1 MARIFT
7 TPEAEQ
13 TAKAYLHDLTLA
25 AGLRTK
31 SQRSSQQSFTS
42 DFIKHAT
49 ILCDE
54 LINRDFANVDN
65 SINWIEGRRFDASLT
80 GNRPSWKKYKQEGV
94 AKCLVYMAELLNI
107 YWDDTVR
114 TPYEIEEFK
123 KTYLGNTVYK
133 YGRYISAIKDKSGK
147 SRSKATAGPSVANAA
162 GGSSVANQSNT
173 TQQPKNGYKQ
183 SGPQSGNVR
192 DLRGLDGVS
201 AGTPGQKV
209 YAHASGNFIYK
220 IVGDKTGSNTPNV
233 FIKPLSASGA
243 AGTTNKIFISSG
255 NGYTDCTC
263 YFDDPNDAQAFLN
276 KINQNNRVPAN
287 VNNLRVVKM
296 KADANGYFLVGTEFG
311 VVAISAKTLNEALSE
326 AMTEEIERATNWEK
340 ATEGY
345 TKKELDE
352 LHTWMRRG

>member
-25 AGLRTK
+25 AGLRSK
-31 SQRSSQQSFTS
+31 SQRASQQSFTQ
-42 DFIKHAT
+42 DFVKHAT

-54 LINRDFANVDN
+54 LVNREFANVDS
-65 SINWIEGRRFDASLT
+65 SINWIEGRRFDADLSGT
-80 GNRPSWKKYKQEGV
+80 RHSWKKYKHEGV

-123 KTYLGNTVYK
+123 KTYLGSTVYK

-147 SRSKATAGPSVANAA
+147 SRNKATSGPSVANAA
-162 GGSSVANQSNT
+162 AGGTGNVGQANAA
-173 TQQPKNGYKQ
+173 QQPKSGYKQ
-183 SGPQSGNVR
+183 SGPQSSNVR
-192 DLRGLDGVS
+192 DLRDLDGVS
-201 AGTPGQKV
+201 AGTPGNKCF
-209 YAHASGNFIYK
+209 AGGSFIYK

-233 FIKPLSASGA
+233 FIKPLSSSGA
-243 AGTTNKIFISSG
+243 VGNTNKIFISSG

-263 YFDDPNDAQAFLN
+263 YFDDPNDAQAFLD
-276 KINQNNRVPAN
+276 KINQNNRVPVN
-287 VNNLRVVKM
+287 VNNLRVVKL
-296 KADANGYFLVGTEFG
+296 KADTNGYFLVGTEFG
-311 VVAISAKTLNEALSE
+311 VVAISAKTLNEALNE
-326 AMTEEIERATNWEK
+326 AMNEEVERPVDWEK